1 MWVHL
6 LAAVVWVG
14 GMLFVGLVV
23 IPASRQLSSP
33 TGPQIV
39 SFVGRRFRSIGWAMM
54 AVLLLTGVLIAWS
67 HDITPASIL
76 NGSALDSHLG
86 RTLAAKTGLFLAM
99 VLLSALHDFALG
111 PRAAALQRQALQQP
125 DLAGRARRL
134 RSITSWLARLN
145 ALVALAILGLAVLLF
160 RPL

>member
-23 IPASRQLSSP
+23 IPASRQLPGP
-33 TGPQIV
+33 TGPQMV
-39 SFVGRRFRSIGWAMM
+39 SLVGRRFRAIGWAMM
-54 AVLLLTGVLIAWS
+54 AVLLLTGVLIAWG

-76 NGSALDSHLG
+76 DGSALDSHLG
-86 RTLAAKTGLFLAM
+86 RTLVEKTGLFLVM
-99 VLLSALHDFALG
+99 VLLSALHDFVLG
-111 PRAAALQRQALQQP
+111 PRAVALQRQAVQQP
-125 DLAGRARRL
+125 DLVSRARRL
-134 RSITSWLARLN
+134 RSVTSWLARLN
-145 ALVALAILGLAVLLF
+145 ALLALAILGLAVLLF